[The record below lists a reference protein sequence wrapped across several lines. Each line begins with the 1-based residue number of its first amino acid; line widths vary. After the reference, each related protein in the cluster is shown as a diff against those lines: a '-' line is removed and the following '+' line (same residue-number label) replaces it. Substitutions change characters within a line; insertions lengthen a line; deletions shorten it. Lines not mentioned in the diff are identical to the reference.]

1 MDKGH
6 TMKKIVL
13 ALALLSHISLFA
25 GFLDNLIGKDK
36 AFLEANGFKCTDFS
50 CVTKDQNYFNI
61 KLLDNAIEYV
71 EVYSSDKD
79 EVYKVAIYLYQNDKL
94 KNKELDEAFYKALTK
109 LNEKSK
115 LAYELSK
122 ISDKFGNEAL
132 ITMTDTKRANAF
144 LNTMR
149 ETYLE
154 SMKQFSETK

>member
-1 MDKGH
+1 
-6 TMKKIVL
+6 MKKI
-13 ALALLSHISLFA
+13 ALALVLLSHVTLFA
-25 GFLDNLIGKDK
+25 GFLDELIGKDK
-36 AFLEANGFKCTDFS
+36 TYLEANGFKCTDFA

-71 EVYSSDKD
+71 EVYSTDKD
-79 EVYKVAIYLYQNDKL
+79 EVYKIAIYLYQNDKL

-115 LAYELSK
+115 LAYEFTK

-144 LNTMR
+144 SNSMR
-149 ETYLE
+149 EAYME
-154 SMKQFSETK
+154 SMKQFNETK